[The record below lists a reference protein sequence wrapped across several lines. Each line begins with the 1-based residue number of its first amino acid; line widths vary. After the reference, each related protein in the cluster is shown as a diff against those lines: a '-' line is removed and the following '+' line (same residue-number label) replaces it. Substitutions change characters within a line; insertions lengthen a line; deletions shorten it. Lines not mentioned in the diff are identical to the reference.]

1 MSPRRRHIDS
11 AATVE
16 RSLRLHDEAGQ
27 DWFTR
32 RGQQAEGPTPFR
44 VFADSAT
51 GSGLTL
57 TRIWHSPATI
67 SRPPAD
73 GQGLT
78 VLIQLDGTAD
88 LDLPRSKSS
97 LSLSPEAAVLIPD
110 GEPYVLNAETA
121 TARMEIDLRHSL
133 GLVNEGQVI
142 NWDDSP
148 YTRVLVAAVNA
159 ALNTTTVDPASAGY
173 GHLKAAIRGLLFAS
187 SASVPEGALAPLKGS
202 AAVLF
207 QRAHAVIERDAV
219 KPEFR
224 VADLAEE
231 LRVSQ
236 VYLRRIFSH
245 VGTSPL
251 KAIRDARVRNAR
263 DHLQH
268 IGPDPSRAELQRIAR
283 AAGFSSVRHMRESLA
298 ATPSPLQHR
307 AEASQD
313 ALSGDASRISAEIET
328 TTGREPL
335 QNRPSA
341 SLGEIASS
349 SSEQLGIS

>member
-1 MSPRRRHIDS
+1 MSPRRRHIDPS
-11 AATVE
+11 ATFE

-27 DWFTR
+27 NWFTQ
-32 RGQQAEGPTPFR
+32 RGQRAAGRAPFR

-67 SRPPAD
+67 ARDPVD

-78 VLIQLDGTAD
+78 VLIQLDGTAQ
-88 LDLPRSKSS
+88 LDLVRTNTS

-110 GEPYVLNAETA
+110 EEPYVLSAETA
-121 TARMEIDLRHSL
+121 TARIEIGLRHSL

-159 ALNTTTVDPASAGY
+159 ALNTTTIDPASAGY

-187 SASVPEGALAPLKGS
+187 SASIPEAAFTPLKGN

-207 QRAHAVIERDAV
+207 QRAQAVIERDAV

-224 VADLAEE
+224 VADLAAE

-236 VYLRRIFSH
+236 VYLRRIFSQ

-251 KAIRDARVRNAR
+251 KAIRDARVRNAH

-268 IGPDPSRAELQRIAR
+268 ARPNPSRAELQRIAR
-283 AAGFSSVRHMRESLA
+283 TAGFSSVRHMRESLA
-298 ATPSPLQHR
+298 ATSDPAQHPTEPS
-307 AEASQD
+307 
-313 ALSGDASRISAEIET
+313 
-328 TTGREPL
+328 
-335 QNRPSA
+335 
-341 SLGEIASS
+341 
-349 SSEQLGIS
+349 